1 MKRKLFTFLM
11 AFLVTLSGAVWG
23 QTTTEVDITGITGN
37 SWTDKDETTY
47 SVKKGA
53 DSKSD
58 NNVVTIKANGTYTI
72 KDDGADAGDKSNVQ
86 IKFGTSVTEVNIT
99 LKGVKT
105 NAYLDNGLKASSNTV
120 YPDRCAMEIP
130 SGVTVTLNW
139 EGDNKLW
146 SGGNRAGINVKPN
159 ATLIIAGPANSG
171 SLEVGSYNNSQ
182 RNAHT
187 YGAGIGGDAE
197 EPDFGTIIIKSGK
210 VTAYSQDFRN
220 DSNNAIAYGA
230 GIGGGYDPDATEGEK
245 SSKSGSIQI
254 LGGEVTAKCDVYSGN
269 SKYGAAIG
277 GGNGGTCSN
286 ITITGGTI
294 TTSTGN
300 NVDNIGNGNSSTAVN
315 TPEVIVAPA
324 DSEGTTPS
332 VTIPTDLNNTLVVG
346 TDGNATLKGT
356 VNVPAG
362 MQIYAPGIENKDNV
376 VAYRVE
382 ITDSKIEDPGDGTH
396 SHTNYP
402 SALED
407 TYFGPGVE
415 ETITLSSDVFC
426 GDSYFLGWYDNTS
439 IETSKTITIPDDAI
453 GTSTD
458 KVLYKGQT
466 VWVEK
471 DRNITVASGH
481 TWAVGDDSDAPAILV
496 SPEDIV
502 SSLTFELVL
511 SEEAKKRLGEVS
523 FSDAEGSTNVLVGTP
538 KLLDTESYWTSTEG
552 DVKVKVKVG
561 DDGEVKEV
569 KVNVTIHSG
578 NLRITNVEIMGTHTY
593 DGQVHN
599 NTRTQG
605 NGNTEHSLNVT
616 AQLVDENGDVIEGEA
631 AVPVKENIHYY
642 ISEFSFTKAGEQT
655 GETKTASRETSPEIK
670 EAGTYSSIKIK
681 ARTNSQISF
690 ADNANELTVTGD
702 LTVNP
707 KELTLAASNEV
718 KSITGETEPD
728 FNTNWD
734 QYVKVNGVI
743 GQETV
748 TPSNL
753 VATVTPTVEDWW
765 TKPGAYTVTFS
776 VGENTSTDNTN
787 YTFAADATA
796 SCQLAVKGTLDNPD
810 VQPGDNSDWEL
821 VEGEGNT
828 FSREYNGEVPTTGS
842 IGSLKVL
849 LANNTEVTLEEG
861 TDKGFTVN
869 YDNAGKDVGE
879 YEVTVTFQES
889 TYISGGTATVT
900 LKITEKP
907 MTVDFNFPS
916 VITDTE
922 NINWSKSSITY
933 TGNVTG
939 EEPTISDCYL
949 EVEGSTVFLRDFSL
963 KDNDN
968 FKQNNYTIN
977 YIGSANDITAN
988 VEEGKQNADDEGN
1001 YDVELPDDEITI
1013 DPNDDDD
1020 DKDHGHGGSD
1030 INRPAKYYNIY
1041 VDTAATSDGV
1051 ELSLSKDVVKEGNQV
1066 SVYID
1071 KILEG
1076 YNAENMK
1083 VQIKRSLYGYWEELE
1098 EGVQPGEYIIYNIY
1112 HDIYVK
1118 VTDVEKDDA
1127 TGIED
1132 VEGVKAYAKDGSIYV
1147 YTPNRE
1153 EVTIISMSGAIIKN
1167 EEQVGLQSYSVSRGI
1182 YIVRIGDKVFK
1193 LKN

>member
-1 MKRKLFTFLM
+1 MKRKLFTFLI
-11 AFLVTLSGAVWG
+11 AFLATLSGAVWG
-23 QTTTEVDITGITGN
+23 QTPTEIDITNIAQENFGTKTGSGYEAKHGNIASEGNTVEISSTGN
-37 SWTDKDETTY
+37 
-47 SVKKGA
+47 
-53 DSKSD
+53 
-58 NNVVTIKANGTYTI
+58 YTI
-72 KDDGADAGDKSNVQ
+72 KGGSNNAQ
-86 IKFGTSVTEVNIT
+86 ITVKENVKATIT
-99 LKGVKT
+99 LATGLHVD
-105 NAYLDNGLKASSNTV
+105 ASLDNSLSASSGTV
-120 YPDRCAMEIP
+120 YPNRCALEIQN
-130 SGVTVTLNW
+130 GAEVTLIWN
-139 EGDNKLW
+139 GDCELS
-146 SGGNRAGINVKPN
+146 SGGMRAGINVKPN
-159 ATLIIAGPANSG
+159 AKLILKGGTNGTLKAGSW
-171 SLEVGSYNNSQ
+171 NNS
-182 RNAHT
+182 NNSYT
-187 YGAGIGGDAE
+187 YGAGIGGDSV
-197 EPDFGTIIIKSGK
+197 EPDFGTIIIESGTI
-210 VTAYSQDFRN
+210 VAYSYAQVSRQT
-220 DSNNAIAYGA
+220 SYGA
-230 GIGGGYDPDATEGEK
+230 GIGGGYNASEQST
-245 SSKSGSIQI
+245 SGTII
-254 LGGEVTAKCDVYSGN
+254 IKGGNVTTDTDFDGTTSDGTTISTDGN
-269 SKYGAAIG
+269 GAGIG
-277 GGNGGTCSN
+277 GGNGGTCTN
-286 ITITGGTI
+286 ITITGGTVNAQAQN
-294 TTSTGN
+294 G
-300 NVDNIGNGNSSTAVN
+300 DKIGNGYGSSVTN

-332 VTIPTDLNNTLVVG
+332 VTIPNDLNNTLVVG
-346 TDGNATLKGT
+346 ADGNATLEGT
-356 VNVPAG
+356 VNVPVG
-362 MQIYAPGIENKDNV
+362 MQIYAPGIENKDDV

-382 ITDSKIEDPGDGTH
+382 ITDSKIEDPEDTGDGDH

-415 ETITLSSDVFC
+415 ESISLPNNVSCDE
-426 GDSYFLGWYDNTS
+426 SYFMGWYNNNTS
-439 IETSKTITIPDDAI
+439 IEASKTIEIPDGAI
-453 GTSTD
+453 DDSTD

-466 VWVEK
+466 VWVENE
-471 DRNITVASGH
+471 RNITVASGH

-496 SPEDIV
+496 SPEDII

-561 DDGEVKEV
+561 DNGEEKEV
-569 KVNVTIHSG
+569 KVNVTVHSG
-578 NLRITNVEIMGTHTY
+578 NLRITSVEIMGTHTY

-605 NGNTEHSLNVT
+605 NGNTEHSLKVT
-616 AQLVDENGDVIEGEA
+616 AQLVDENGDVIEDQP
-631 AVPVKENIHYY
+631 AVPVKENVHYY
-642 ISEFSFTKAGEQT
+642 ISEFSFTKVGEQT
-655 GETKTASRETSPEIK
+655 SEPKMASNETSPEIK

-842 IGSLKVL
+842 ISSLKVL

-963 KDNDN
+963 KDNGD
-968 FKQNNYTIN
+968 FKQSNYTIN
-977 YIGSANDITAN
+977 YIGSTSDITTN
-988 VEEGKQNADDEGN
+988 VEEGKQNADEDGN

-1020 DKDHGHGGSD
+1020 DKDHGHGGSSID
-1030 INRPAKYYNIY
+1030 RPAKYYNIY

-1076 YNAENMK
+1076 YDAENMK
-1083 VQIKRSLYGYWEELE
+1083 VQIKRSLYGYWEEIE
-1098 EGVQPGEYIIYNIY
+1098 EGVQPDEYIIYNIY
-1112 HDIYVK
+1112 TDIYVK
-1118 VTDVEKDDA
+1118 VTDVEKEDA
-1127 TGIED
+1127 TGID
-1132 VEGVKAYAKDGSIYV
+1132 DLEGVKAYTKDGSIYV

-1153 EVTIISMSGAIIKN
+1153 EVIIISMSGAIIKN